1 MKIVALSDTHT
12 LQGRVPMPEGQFDF
26 LIHAGDLGNV
36 GKVREYEKIGQWFRD
51 LKHQYKYQIIVPGN
65 HDWGLMKS
73 GGYFEEC
80 RKHFDDDVIFLV
92 DQAIELEGIKF
103 YGCPWMPQFYDWA
116 FMLPEDALPPIYA
129 KIPDDTEV
137 LITHAPPHGILDHMT
152 RDIRFGDRHIYE
164 RCGSPALYERV
175 KQLPKLKHHI
185 FGHIHFGAGIEKI
198 DDVTFHNVA
207 ALDENYRYK
216 NAPQIIEI

>member
-12 LQGRVPMPEGQFDF
+12 LQRLVPMPEGQFDV

-36 GKVREYEKIGQWFRD
+36 GKSREYVAIGDWFRSI
-51 LKHQYKYQIIVPGN
+51 KHQYKHQIIVPGN
-65 HDWGLMKS
+65 HDWGMMQQ
-73 GGYFEEC
+73 FDEC
-80 RKHFDDDVIFLV
+80 RKHFDDDVIFLI
-92 DQAIELEGIKF
+92 DKAIEIDGIKF

-116 FMLPEDALPPIYA
+116 FMLPERDLPAMYVR
-129 KIPDDTEV
+129 IPDDTEV
-137 LITHAPPHGILDHMT
+137 LITHSPPHSILDSM
-152 RDIRFGDRHIYE
+152 RGKMRFGDRHMYE

-185 FGHIHFGAGIEKI
+185 FGHIHFGYGTETI

-207 ALDENYRYK
+207 SLNENYHYQ